1 MSNTFYAPLQQHGHG
16 VMIRGG
22 LSGGWCEC
30 EGVLVTQTAL
40 PITLIAA
47 ALSTEA
53 RGRGQELQEKAVHHE
68 TQSCS
73 SVHRSEVKDKNE

>member
-1 MSNTFYAPLQQHGHG
+1 MVP
-16 VMIRGG
+16 V
-22 LSGGWCEC
+22 C

-47 ALSTEA
+47 ALSTDTDSQ
-53 RGRGQELQEKAVHHE
+53 GQGQELQEKAVHQE

-73 SVHRSEVKDKNE
+73 SVHKPLYKDKNE

>member
-1 MSNTFYAPLQQHGHG
+1 M
-16 VMIRGG
+16 
-22 LSGGWCEC
+22 
-30 EGVLVTQTAL
+30 LVTQTAL

-47 ALSTEA
+47 ALSTDSQ
-53 RGRGQELQEKAVHHE
+53 GQGQELQEKAVHLE

>member
-1 MSNTFYAPLQQHGHG
+1 
-16 VMIRGG
+16 MIRGG
-22 LSGGWCEC
+22 PSGGWCEC

-47 ALSTEA
+47 ALSTDSQ
-53 RGRGQELQEKAVHHE
+53 GQGQELQEKAVHQE

>member
-1 MSNTFYAPLQQHGHG
+1 MSNTFSPPLQQHGHG
-16 VMIRGG
+16 DMIGG
-22 LSGGWCEC
+22 PSGGWCEC

-47 ALSTEA
+47 ALSTDSQ
-53 RGRGQELQEKAVHHE
+53 GQGQELQEKAVHQE

-73 SVHRSEVKDKNE
+73 SVHKPQ